1 MRASVFG
8 VLAFL
13 AFALGCASAPH
24 EEAPATATYGQFEN
38 AQDVGDVGLAGATAF
53 DAGSQ
58 TYRVT
63 GSGANMWA
71 DVDAFQ
77 FVWTRMEGDLAIAA
91 DVAWEGEGG
100 DAHRKA
106 GVIIR
111 DSLEPDSAYADVVV
125 HGDGLTSLQYREEK
139 GGPTRQIEAAL
150 THARRIKLERIGDY
164 VYFSA
169 AGADGALKHAGG
181 SVRVRL
187 SQNAYVGLAVCA
199 HVRGRPETARF
210 SNVELAR
217 LNLPPPATTGYG
229 APVESALEVLN
240 MTGGRYGPGNRRV
253 VRYFP
258 TKIESPNWSRD
269 GRTLIYNSGGLI
281 YRIPV
286 EGGEPSLINTGPL
299 RRNNND
305 HGISPDGTQLIVSDQ
320 SEPDD
325 ISRIYILP
333 IEGSDNPRRVVSH
346 PTARSYWHAWS
357 PDGRTIAYTA
367 SRPETAEGYD
377 IYARNLTGG
386 RERRLTRHPGLDDGP
401 DFSPDA
407 RYIYFNST
415 RSGNM
420 KIWRMRA
427 DGSNPEQATFD
438 EDTRDWFPHP
448 SPDGRWLAFVSFG
461 LDIDVNDHPPNR
473 DVSLRIMPMDGS
485 APPRV
490 VARLFGGQGTINVPS
505 WSPDSTQ
512 LAFVS
517 YRLVR

>member
-1 MRASVFG
+1 M
-8 VLAFL
+8 
-13 AFALGCASAPH
+13 
-24 EEAPATATYGQFEN
+24 
-38 AQDVGDVGLAGATAF
+38 
-53 DAGSQ
+53 
-58 TYRVT
+58 
-63 GSGANMWA
+63 
-71 DVDAFQ
+71 
-77 FVWTRMEGDLAIAA
+77 
-91 DVAWEGEGG
+91 
-100 DAHRKA
+100 
-106 GVIIR
+106 
-111 DSLEPDSAYADVVV
+111 
-125 HGDGLTSLQYREEK
+125 
-139 GGPTRQIEAAL
+139 
-150 THARRIKLERIGDY
+150 
-164 VYFSA
+164 
-169 AGADGALKHAGG
+169 LKHAGG

-210 SNVELAR
+210 SNVELTR

-240 MTGGRYGPGNRRV
+240 VTGGRYGPGNRRV

-258 TKIESPNWSRD
+258 AKIEAPNWSRD

-286 EGGEPSLINTGPL
+286 EGGEPSVVNTGPL

-305 HGISPDGTQLIVSDQ
+305 HGVSPDGTQLIVSDQ

-346 PTARSYWHAWS
+346 ATARSYWHAWS

-367 SRPETAEGYD
+367 SRPEIAEGYD

-401 DFSPDA
+401 DFSPDGQ
-407 RYIYFNST
+407 YIYFNST

-427 DGSNPEQATFD
+427 DGSYPEQVTFD

-473 DVSLRIMPMDGS
+473 DVALRIMPMDGS